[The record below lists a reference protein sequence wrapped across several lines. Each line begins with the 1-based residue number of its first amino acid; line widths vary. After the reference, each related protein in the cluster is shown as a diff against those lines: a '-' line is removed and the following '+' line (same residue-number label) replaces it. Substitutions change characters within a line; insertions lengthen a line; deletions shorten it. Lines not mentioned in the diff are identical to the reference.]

1 MAGGFPVING
11 YIDQRGS
18 PVIPVDLFDRQGRL
32 HRVEAM
38 LDTGF
43 DDFLA
48 LPTHLVQRL
57 GLVWINRMPMQVA
70 TSEWAQF
77 DIYTVDVLWL
87 GNRLP
92 IRVLQTQSEILVGTG
107 LLWESNLTAQF
118 WEGGSVNVQP
128 RIP

>member
-1 MAGGFPVING
+1 MAGGFLVTTG
-11 YIDQRGS
+11 HIDQDGH

-32 HRVEAM
+32 RRVEAM
-38 LDTGF
+38 IDTGF

-70 TSEWAQF
+70 TSEWAHF
-77 DIYTVDVLWL
+77 DVYEATVFWL

-92 IRVLQTQSEILVGTG
+92 IRVLQTQSEILVGTR
-107 LLWESNLTAQF
+107 LLWESQLTAQF
-118 WEGGSVNVQP
+118 WEGGVVSVQSRP
-128 RIP
+128 E